1 MKYLF
6 SRVMRLEAWKIALVA
21 AVVIAV
27 LTVSYFTGVFVTKLT
42 APETY
47 RSVKAPVEMFGKEG
61 MTLAKPAT
69 ATQAAG
75 EYGGVQDLD
84 VIGRMIIRTAEI
96 EIESDDPEKCLN
108 EIMLIAESYGGYVQS
123 MNLYMRKEI
132 SARIVIRVPEKS
144 FFDALN
150 DIRKIGKVISES
162 VKGED
167 VTEQYIDL
175 EARLRNLK
183 AEEEW
188 LVNTMEKAKNVQ
200 ELMMIERELWRVR
213 GEIERIEG
221 QLKYLERRVEY
232 STISVSIVQ
241 PPEEPKPK
249 PIELPEFNVMPV
261 LIAAL
266 TAIYY
271 IAYGLIFLII
281 VGTPLAVI
289 GYIGFKLYRKFAPRK
304 N

>member
-1 MKYLF
+1 
-6 SRVMRLEAWKIALVA
+6 MRLKAWKIALVVAVVA
-21 AVVIAV
+21 AVLAA
-27 LTVSYFTGVFVTKLT
+27 SYFTGVFVTRLT
-42 APETY
+42 APEAY
-47 RSVKAPVEMFGKEG
+47 GRIKAPMEMLRGEKAIS
-61 MTLAKPAT
+61 AKPAT
-69 ATQAAG
+69 SAARGG
-75 EYGGVQDLD
+75 EYGGVQNLD

-96 EIESDDPEKCLN
+96 EIESSDPEKCLN
-108 EIMLIAESYGGYVQS
+108 EIMSIAESYGGYVQS
-123 MNLYMRKEI
+123 MKLHMRGGV

-144 FFDALN
+144 FFNALN
-150 DIRKIGKVISES
+150 DVKKVGKVVSES

-188 LVNTMEKAKNVQ
+188 LVSTMEKARNVQ
-200 ELMMIERELWRVR
+200 ELMMIERELWRIR

-241 PPEEPKPK
+241 PPKEPEPK

-281 VGTPLAVI
+281 VGTPLAAI
-289 GYIGFKLYRKFAPRK
+289 GYAGFKLYRKFAPK
-304 N
+304 KK